1 MMTQGDSIYDII
13 DKRDHSI
20 VQSQLANAPFNP
32 NPLTGM
38 DERNFFCKMN
48 VSRTLRRQTGFGDHK
63 VMHIQ
68 GHFIQAPQQSDLA
81 RQPVFMAVC
90 SPLITPDVKESLI
103 QNNTMVFQTVH
114 CLDMKYMEMAY
125 NGEFHLGYT
134 ENEIQG
140 LSWYKLIHPEDVQ
153 EAKEKHSQLIK
164 SSHEMGCMLTLRMF
178 AKDGT
183 WIWVN
188 LVMHIRQPTACNNGE
203 PAIVCINHVLREAD
217 AVHFKL
223 QSQMYSSHIARSP
236 EVLTQ
241 SGSSPS
247 HSITPI
253 RVEKDSLPPFS
264 GFATQLESPSSVQSS
279 TPPSA
284 SPSFTQL
291 SDKPTI
297 KQDIQNR
304 IKRKLDNSSNAKKC
318 GRPKKARLNSS
329 SSSGS
334 GTSIESFNQP
344 ISVHGSVCYAPVEE
358 ASDVQYISNV
368 LPNCFT
374 PINLKAESQVDLGVY
389 DKIEDIINMDRFED
403 NEETIMD
410 DTKAKMK
417 VEIPWSLLTPD
428 SSPIRS
434 PPIEDLENRTN
445 LLADVTEVVNQDQD
459 FTTRPQNSADLPTL
473 DVLALEDYLDQVES
487 PAKDETKDEAENL
500 LFQLNDSQLSHVV
513 AMVTDLLVNIMAPPS
528 ANQESPKVHC

>member
-20 VQSQLANAPFNP
+20 VQSQLANTPFNP

-68 GHFIQAPQQSDLA
+68 GHFIQGSQQSDLT

-134 ENEIQG
+134 ESEIQG

-188 LVMHIRQPTACNNGE
+188 LVMHIRQPSACNNGE
-203 PAIVCINHVLREAD
+203 PAIVCINHVLRESD

-264 GFATQLESPSSVQSS
+264 GFATQLESPSSVQNS
-279 TPPSA
+279 PPSA

-291 SDKPTI
+291 SDKPTV
-297 KQDIQNR
+297 KQDLQNR
-304 IKRKLDNSSNAKKC
+304 IKRKLDNSTNAKQC
-318 GRPKKARLNSS
+318 GRPKKARLNSN

-334 GTSIESFNQP
+334 RSSVESFNQP
-344 ISVHGSVCYAPVEE
+344 ISIHASVCCAPVDES
-358 ASDVQYISNV
+358 SDIQYTNTV
-368 LPNCFT
+368 LPSCFA
-374 PINLKAESQVDLGVY
+374 PINLKAEPQVDFGVY
-389 DKIEDIINMDRFED
+389 DTFDDIINLDKFED
-403 NEETIMD
+403 SEETIMED
-410 DTKAKMK
+410 SKPKTK
-417 VEIPWSLLTPD
+417 VEIPWALSTPD
-428 SSPIRS
+428 SSPVRS
-434 PPIEDLENRTN
+434 PPLQDLENQTN

-459 FTTRPQNSADLPTL
+459 FTTKTQNSADLPAL
-473 DVLALEDYLDQVES
+473 DVMALEDYLEQVAS
-487 PAKDETKDEAENL
+487 PSKEEAKEDAENL
-500 LFQLNDSQLSHVV
+500 LFQLSDSQLSHIVS
-513 AMVTDLLVNIMAPPS
+513 MVSEVLVSLITTNNP
-528 ANQESPKVHC
+528 ESPKVH